1 MDNGKF
7 IFTSPDFYA
16 FAVRGLEQEAI
27 RRIQSREPV
36 SGIEEWILT
45 CDQLAGASAG
55 EIESV
60 LSSLFEGVGVSQASE
75 ESPETRE
82 SADDG
87 SENENPALRSEHK
100 ETEQQDDQQK
110 SPTPPD
116 PFAQD
121 PFGFPSFKNLS
132 QDIYEDLSEETGINV
147 DGKEGS

>member
-1 MDNGKF
+1 MDNGKL

-36 SGIEEWILT
+36 SDIEEWILT
-45 CDQLAGASAG
+45 CDQLSEASGG

-60 LSSLFEGVGVSQASE
+60 LRSLFEWSGVSQTSE
-75 ESPETRE
+75 EAPETRE

-87 SENENPALRSEHK
+87 PENEETPPQNEHM
-100 ETEQQDDQQK
+100 EVQQDSQQEAHVT
-110 SPTPPD
+110 SD

-121 PFGFPSFKNLS
+121 SFGFPSFKNLS

>member
-1 MDNGKF
+1 MDNGKL

-45 CDQLAGASAG
+45 CDQLSEASAG

-60 LSSLFEGVGVSQASE
+60 LRSLFEWSGVSQTSE
-75 ESPETRE
+75 KAPETRE
-82 SADDG
+82 SEDDG
-87 SENENPALRSEHK
+87 SENEETPPQNEHM
-100 ETEQQDDQQK
+100 EVQQDSQQEAHVT
-110 SPTPPD
+110 SD

-132 QDIYEDLSEETGINV
+132 QDIYEDISEETGINL
-147 DGKEGS
+147 DGKEGH

>member
-1 MDNGKF
+1 MDNGKL

-27 RRIQSREPV
+27 RRIQSRESV

-45 CDQLAGASAG
+45 CDQLSEASAG

-60 LSSLFEGVGVSQASE
+60 LRSLFEWSGVSQTSE
-75 ESPETRE
+75 EAPETRE

-87 SENENPALRSEHK
+87 SENEETPSQSEHDELEQRDNQK
-100 ETEQQDDQQK
+100 EAPVT
-110 SPTPPD
+110 SD

-132 QDIYEDLSEETGINV
+132 QDIYEDISEETGINL
-147 DGKEGS
+147 DGKEGH

>member
-1 MDNGKF
+1 MDNGKL

-27 RRIQSREPV
+27 RRIQSRESV

-45 CDQLAGASAG
+45 CDQLSEASAG

-60 LSSLFEGVGVSQASE
+60 LSSLFERPGVSQTSE

-82 SADDG
+82 SADNS
-87 SENENPALRSEHK
+87 SENEETPPQNEHM
-100 ETEQQDDQQK
+100 EVQQDSQQEAHAT
-110 SPTPPD
+110 SD

-132 QDIYEDLSEETGINV
+132 QDIYEDISEETGINL
-147 DGKEGS
+147 DGKEGH